1 MKDGKQV
8 TEILEAFD
16 LTGSFRAAGE
26 LAGCS
31 PNTVAEWV
39 AKRDRG
45 ELGDLAGPV
54 RRERKLDVFLPKIE
68 EWVERSHG
76 KIRADKC
83 HEKLVALGFDGSD
96 RTVRRAVAEAKE
108 SWRAGRRRVYR
119 PWIVEPGMWAQWDW
133 VSIPP
138 LGGHLI

>member
-16 LTGSFRAAGE
+16 LTGSLRAAGE

-45 ELGDLAGPV
+45 ELGDLVGPV
-54 RRERKLDVFLPKIE
+54 RRERKLDGFLPNIE
-68 EWVERSHG
+68 EWVDRSNG
-76 KIRADKC
+76 KVRADVC
-83 HEKLVALGFDGSD
+83 AEKLEALGF
-96 RTVRRAVAEAKE
+96 EIE
-108 SWRAGRRRVYR
+108 SRGV
-119 PWIVEPGMWAQWDW
+119 V
-133 VSIPP
+133 
-138 LGGHLI
+138 

>member
-31 PNTVAEWV
+31 PNTVADWV

-54 RRERKLDVFLPKIE
+54 RRERLLDEFLPKIE
-68 EWVERSHG
+68 EWVDRSNG
-76 KIRADKC
+76 RIRADVC
-83 HEKLVALGFDGSD
+83 HEKLQALGFEGSD
-96 RTVRRAVAEAKE
+96 RTVRRTVAEVKAAFSANAPTPARATGPIGRWADFNGV
-108 SWRAGRRRVYR
+108 SWR
-119 PWIVEPGMWAQWDW
+119 ED
-133 VSIPP
+133 
-138 LGGHLI
+138 